1 MCLLRHKSNSHI
13 MTEDGIFAKI
23 QAKCTFFHAVT
34 PVKEHLH
41 GSRMSFA
48 IEIYCYLMFEQV
60 PCLLLHKLKHKYKG
74 KKWYF

>member
-1 MCLLRHKSNSHI
+1 MCLLHKSKSYI
-13 MTEDGIFAKI
+13 MIEDGIFAKI

-41 GSRMSFA
+41 GSKLSFA

-60 PCLLLHKLKHKYKG
+60 PGIHVC
-74 KKWYF
+74 FSIS

>member
-1 MCLLRHKSNSHI
+1 MCLLLHKSKSHI

-41 GSRMSFA
+41 GSRLSFA
-48 IEIYCYLMFEQV
+48 IEIYCYLKFEQV
-60 PCLLLHKLKHKYKG
+60 PGIRVC
-74 KKWYF
+74 FAIS

>member
-1 MCLLRHKSNSHI
+1 MCLLLHKSKSHI
-13 MTEDGIFAKI
+13 MSEDGIFAKI

-41 GSRMSFA
+41 GSRLSFA

-60 PCLLLHKLKHKYKG
+60 PGIRVC
-74 KKWYF
+74 FSIS

>member
-1 MCLLRHKSNSHI
+1 

-41 GSRMSFA
+41 GSRLSFA
-48 IEIYCYLMFEQV
+48 IEIYCYLKFEQV
-60 PCLLLHKLKHKYKG
+60 PGIRVC
-74 KKWYF
+74 FAIS

>member
-1 MCLLRHKSNSHI
+1 MCLLLHKSKSHI

-41 GSRMSFA
+41 GSRLSFA
-48 IEIYCYLMFEQV
+48 IEIYCYFMF
-60 PCLLLHKLKHKYKG
+60 
-74 KKWYF
+74 

>member
-1 MCLLRHKSNSHI
+1 MCLLLHKSNSHI
-13 MTEDGIFAKI
+13 MTEAGICAKI

-41 GSRMSFA
+41 GSRLSFA

-60 PCLLLHKLKHKYKG
+60 PGIRVCFSLS
-74 KKWYF
+74 

>member
-1 MCLLRHKSNSHI
+1 MCLLLHKSNSHI
-13 MTEDGIFAKI
+13 MTENGIFAKI

-41 GSRMSFA
+41 VSRLSFA

-60 PCLLLHKLKHKYKG
+60 PGIRVC
-74 KKWYF
+74 FSIS

>member
-1 MCLLRHKSNSHI
+1 MMI
-13 MTEDGIFAKI
+13 EDGIFAKI

-41 GSRMSFA
+41 GSRLSFA

-60 PCLLLHKLKHKYKG
+60 PGIHVC
-74 KKWYF
+74 FSIS